1 MERDFYTARVPAG
14 VADLIPAFLE
24 NRHKEVAELRALLAA
39 EDFERIVELSER
51 MIGVGTPFG
60 FEHVTNL
67 ARIIRECA
75 WANDT
80 VTLAHLIADL
90 ANYLRIVKIVVR

>member
-14 VADLIPAFLE
+14 VADLIPAYLQ
-24 NRHKEVAELRALLAA
+24 NRHKEVAELRELLAA
-39 EDFERIVELSER
+39 KSFDRIVELSER
-51 MIGVGTPFG
+51 MIGVGTPYG
-60 FEHVTNL
+60 FEHITNL

-75 WANDT
+75 LANDT
-80 VTLAHLIADL
+80 TTLAHLIDDL

>member
-60 FEHVTNL
+60 FEHITNL
-67 ARIIRECA
+67 SRIIRECA
-75 WANDT
+75 SANDSA
-80 VTLAHLIADL
+80 TLAHLVDDL